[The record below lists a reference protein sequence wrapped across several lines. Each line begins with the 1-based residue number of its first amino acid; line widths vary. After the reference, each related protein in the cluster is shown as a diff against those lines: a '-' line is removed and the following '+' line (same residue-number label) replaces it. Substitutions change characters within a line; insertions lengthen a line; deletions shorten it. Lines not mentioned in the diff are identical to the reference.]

1 MSEFRELVAWQRAM
15 ALARAGYELTSH
27 FPRSEAFGLSQQLRR
42 ACVSV
47 PCNIAEGHGRWHRKE
62 FLHFLSIS
70 HGSLNEVE
78 TLMDL
83 SEMLG
88 FATSSTLMPSR
99 ALATETGKVLA
110 GLRRRLRTTRQE
122 HEPEL

>member
-1 MSEFRELVAWQRAM
+1 MSEFRELVAWQRGM

-27 FPRSEAFGLSQQLRR
+27 FPRSEMFGLSQQLRK

-62 FLHFLSIS
+62 FSHFLSIS

-78 TLMDL
+78 TLLDL

-88 FATSSTLMPSR
+88 YVSRSALIPSR
-99 ALATETGKVLA
+99 ALATETGKLLS
-110 GLRRRLRTTRQE
+110 GLRKSLRGDY
-122 HEPEL
+122 